1 MFICPYIMGSQFSEE
16 NSYFR
21 TQSSYRQGNYRIVI
35 NTRNLTLTL
44 YSGNNVVKTY
54 PVAVG
59 KPSTPTPLGNFTI
72 VNKIVN
78 PGGPFGVRWMGLNKP
93 GYGIHGTNNPAS
105 IGTRASHGCIRM
117 YNKDVIEVYNKVPI
131 GTPVQIISQ

>member
-1 MFICPYIMGSQFSEE
+1 MGSQFSEE

-21 TQSSYRQGNYRIVI
+21 AQSSYRQGNYGIVI
-35 NTRNLTLTL
+35 NTKNLTLTL

-78 PGGPFGVRWMGLNKP
+78 PGGPFGVRWMGLSIP
-93 GYGIHGTNNPAS
+93 HYGIHGTNNPAS

-117 YNKDVIEVYNKVPI
+117 YNKDVLEIFNKVSI
-131 GTPVQIISQ
+131 GTPVQIINQ